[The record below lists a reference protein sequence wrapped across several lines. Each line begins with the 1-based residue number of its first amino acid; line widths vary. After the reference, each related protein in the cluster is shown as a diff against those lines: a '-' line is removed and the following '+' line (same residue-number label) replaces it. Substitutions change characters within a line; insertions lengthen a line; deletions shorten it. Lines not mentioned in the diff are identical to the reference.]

1 MFRPH
6 KAIYRQP
13 IANRTELGVRT
24 ATTHGEDFWQLRCQI
39 TPESP
44 QAMYERFG
52 LELDD
57 PFVMFCD
64 LQDGRRIDVGGIVE
78 WESEAYEVV
87 ASPMLWRAEPVTA
100 TAQIALRRMSSPSP
114 GTIAAAVLDQELE
127 DSGGN
132 LTRREGGVRTPTVG
146 VGGDPEVG

>member
-24 ATTHGEDFWQLRCQI
+24 ATTHGEDFWELRCQI
-39 TPESP
+39 TPESSS
-44 QAMYERFG
+44 AMYDRFG

-100 TAQIALRRMSSPSP
+100 CAQIALRRMSSPAP

-132 LTRREGGVRTPTVG
+132 IAPRPGGVRTPTEG
-146 VGGDPEVG
+146 IGGGEPE

>member
-24 ATTHGEDFWQLRCQI
+24 ATTHGEDFWELRCQI
-39 TPESP
+39 TPESSS
-44 QAMYERFG
+44 AMYERFG

-100 TAQIALRRMSSPSP
+100 TAQIALRRMSSPAP
-114 GTIAAAVLDQELE
+114 GTIAADILAQEME
-127 DSGGN
+127 DSGKALG
-132 LTRREGGVRTPTVG
+132 PTLSPP
-146 VGGDPEVG
+146 VGGPPGPEPG